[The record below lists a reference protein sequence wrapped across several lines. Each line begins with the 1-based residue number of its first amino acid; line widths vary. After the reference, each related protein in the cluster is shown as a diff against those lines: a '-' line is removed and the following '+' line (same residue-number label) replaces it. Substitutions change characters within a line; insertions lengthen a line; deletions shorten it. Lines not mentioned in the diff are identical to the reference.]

1 MIISPGMFNSQINE
15 IKAILKAISLFKEQN
30 FHPSDPSHHLQTIRR
45 LDYPKLWEFFF
56 KNAMY
61 NYLLEDNSIV
71 IFINE
76 DNTLSYSYYEC
87 PVIEEPM
94 NGRGFSDYNPPV
106 APVRYDYDPQNYGQ
120 AHPASHLHVGFKNN
134 IRVGSDRILTPISFV
149 LFIIRQYYPEEWLLL
164 LENPRNNIWC
174 RNIRRD
180 DLLVPND
187 RLDFSRELILR

>member
-1 MIISPGMFNSQINE
+1 MIIRPGMFNSQINA
-15 IKAILKAISLFKEQN
+15 IKTILKDIRLFKEQN
-30 FHPSDPSHHLQTIRR
+30 FHPSPPSRYLQTIRR
-45 LDYPKLWEFFF
+45 LDYPRLWEFLF
-56 KNAMY
+56 KNAIY

-76 DNTLSYSYYEC
+76 DNRLSYSYYEC

-94 NGRGFSDYNPPV
+94 NGRDIPDYKPHV

-120 AHPASHLHVGFKNN
+120 THPASHLHIGFKNN

-149 LFIIRQYYPEEWLLL
+149 LFLIRQYYPEEWLLL

-180 DLLVPND
+180 GLLVPND
-187 RLDFSRELILR
+187 ILDFSKELILG